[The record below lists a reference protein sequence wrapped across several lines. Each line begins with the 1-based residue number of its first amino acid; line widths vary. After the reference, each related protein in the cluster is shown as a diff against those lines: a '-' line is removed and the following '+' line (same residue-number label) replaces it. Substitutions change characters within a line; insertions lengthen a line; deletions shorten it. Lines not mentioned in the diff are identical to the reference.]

1 MSITDLMVSEGS
13 LESAKLDLAKDR
25 KRVIR
30 EMEEIHLDYSAAIR
44 QVTTKLEIIG
54 DDYRQRDEYG
64 PIHHIQSRLKS
75 MDSLLEKAE
84 RYGIEDPINNMDEVR
99 DQILDIAGVRVV
111 CNYREDI
118 YALSELLLKQNDIK
132 LLKIKD
138 YNENPKESG
147 YRSLHVVIALPV
159 FLVNKQVSVPVE
171 IQFRSIAMDTWAS
184 LEHELKY
191 KNKGVLS
198 EDVQEQLKS
207 CARLLADVDT
217 QMEDMRHKVFWPG
230 HTGRTE

>member
-44 QVTTKLEIIG
+44 QVTTKLEILG

-147 YRSLHVVIALPV
+147 CRSFWSINRCRCRSRSNSEASPWIPGQAWSMSS
-159 FLVNKQVSVPVE
+159 NIRTRASSVRM
-171 IQFRSIAMDTWAS
+171 FRNSSNPAHGFSPMSIRRW
-184 LEHELKY
+184 KI
-191 KNKGVLS
+191 
-198 EDVQEQLKS
+198 
-207 CARLLADVDT
+207 
-217 QMEDMRHKVFWPG
+217 
-230 HTGRTE
+230 